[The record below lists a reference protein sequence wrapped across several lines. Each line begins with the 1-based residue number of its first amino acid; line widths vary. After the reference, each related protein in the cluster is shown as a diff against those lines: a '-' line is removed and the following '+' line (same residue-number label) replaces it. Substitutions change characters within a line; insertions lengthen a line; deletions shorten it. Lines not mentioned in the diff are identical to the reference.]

1 MWTDEQSGI
10 SLEFT
15 GDGKLHY
22 IQAGDLLSD
31 LWLTY
36 EIKGDELIV
45 TYEPGKTERL
55 KFSLENEEL
64 TITWENGN
72 SSVHRRSDAGKT
84 TESPKDGREGT

>member
-36 EIKGDELIV
+36 EIKDDEIIV

-55 KFSLENEEL
+55 KFSLEKYL
-64 TITWENGN
+64 
-72 SSVHRRSDAGKT
+72 VR
-84 TESPKDGREGT
+84 PFY